1 MKSWKRIAL
10 SVIVF
15 AGLGTLGAV
24 GAATLGSEEA
34 AAVPCCS
41 HGCDSGY
48 DRCVNRCGENWDCV
62 DGCWERYDACYANC
76 EISC

>member
-10 SVIVF
+10 FATVL

-34 AAVPCCS
+34 AAVPCCNA
-41 HGCDSGY
+41 GCDYGY
-48 DRCVNRCGENWDCV
+48 DRCVNRCGEDWDCV
-62 DGCWERYDACYANC
+62 DRCWDRFVPCYSNC
-76 EISC
+76 ELSC